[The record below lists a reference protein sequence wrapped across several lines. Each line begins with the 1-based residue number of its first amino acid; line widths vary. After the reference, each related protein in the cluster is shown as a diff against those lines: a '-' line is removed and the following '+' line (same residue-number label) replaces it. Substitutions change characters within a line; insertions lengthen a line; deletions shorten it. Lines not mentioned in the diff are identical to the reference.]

1 MNSVDG
7 SPMRRKFS
15 LASIPTVLLIASLA
29 TLVQSYI
36 AIKLAFLTLF
46 LFAAVIDGAFRE
58 TIRVYPRLICFYLM
72 VGIIGIVWAFVGLL
86 NQETFFEGVTDALR
100 LYIVWSAVFVVL
112 YTLLRSQPSL
122 QLIHKGLILA
132 GILISLM
139 NFVGVLDQVSNLG
152 VVPESVSEELHQRI
166 GLYEGYIQITSRNI
180 ASLFFL
186 VPYLISVQVRA
197 DSVEAKSISTRLSL
211 MLCLILTVMSGRRA
225 LLFVVALTP
234 FIILIISALSGN
246 LGLVKVGARRLF
258 LGYTIVLAV
267 GIGAVATQPKFLP
280 ELLYVQHI
288 QDAFSTTDERTIQK
302 PFLIEGFERSPII
315 GLGFGAAVGYQR
327 SADRPW
333 IYELTYYQMLL
344 HAGLLGVAILGA
356 LILSYGVFITSILR
370 TFKPG
375 SAVPFGLI
383 VGVISLLIGANS
395 NPYLASFDLLFF
407 VGFLPYLSTFSR
419 GFTQVESGR

>member
-1 MNSVDG
+1 MNSVDS

-46 LFAAVIDGAFRE
+46 FFAAVIDGSFRE
-58 TIRVYPRLICFYLM
+58 TIGVYPRLICFYLM
-72 VGIIGIVWAFVGLL
+72 VGIIGIVWAFVGLF
-86 NQETFFEGVTDALR
+86 NQETYFVGVTDALR
-100 LYIVWSAVFVVL
+100 LYIAWSAVFVVL
-112 YTLLRSQPSL
+112 YTLLRSQSSL
-122 QLIHKGLILA
+122 QLIHRGLIVA

-139 NFVGVLDQVSNLG
+139 NFVGVLDQISHSG
-152 VVPESVSEELHQRI
+152 VVPESVSEELSQRI
-166 GLYEGYIQITSRNI
+166 GLYDGYIQITSRNI

-197 DSVEAKSISTRLSL
+197 DSVEAKSISTKLSL
-211 MLCLILTVMSGRRA
+211 MLCLILTVISGRRA
-225 LLFVVALTP
+225 LLLVVALTP
-234 FIILIISALSGN
+234 FTILFISALSGN
-246 LGLVKVGARRLF
+246 LGLIKIGARRLF
-258 LGYTIVLAV
+258 LGYTIALAV
-267 GIGAVATQPKFLP
+267 GIGVVAIQPKFLP

-288 QDAFSTTDERTIQK
+288 QDAFSAADERTIQK

-327 SADRPW
+327 NAERPW

-344 HAGLLGVAILGA
+344 QVGLLGVAILGA

-370 TFKPG
+370 TFKRG

-395 NPYLASFDLLFF
+395 NPYLASFDALFF
-407 VGFLPYLSTFSR
+407 VGFLPYLSTFRR
-419 GFTQVESGR
+419 GFTQAESGR

>member
-15 LASIPTVLLIASLA
+15 LASIPTVLLVASLA

-46 LFAAVIDGAFRE
+46 LFAAVIDGAFQE

-72 VGIIGIVWAFVGLL
+72 VGIIGIVWAFVGLF
-86 NQETFFEGVTDALR
+86 NQETYFEGVTDAVR

-112 YTLLRSQPSL
+112 YTLLRSQSSL
-122 QLIHKGLILA
+122 QFIHRGLIVA

-139 NFVGVLDQVSNLG
+139 NFAGVLDQISHSG
-152 VVPESVSEELHQRI
+152 VVPESVSKELHQGI
-166 GLYEGYIQITSRNI
+166 GLHDGYIQITSQNI

-197 DSVEAKSISTRLSL
+197 DSVEAKSIGTKLSL
-211 MLCLILTVMSGRRA
+211 MLCLILTVISGRRA
-225 LLFVVALTP
+225 LLLVVALTP
-234 FIILIISALSGN
+234 FTILFVSALSGN
-246 LGLVKVGARRLF
+246 LGLIKVGARRLF

-267 GIGAVATQPKFLP
+267 GIGAAAIQSKFLP

-288 QDAFSTTDERTIQK
+288 QDAFSAADERTIQK

-344 HAGLLGVAILGA
+344 HAGLLGVSILGA

>member
-86 NQETFFEGVTDALR
+86 NQETFFVGVTDALR
-100 LYIVWSAVFVVL
+100 LYIIWSATFVLL
-112 YTLLRSQPSL
+112 YTLLRSQSSL
-122 QLIHKGLILA
+122 QLIHTGLIVA

-139 NFVGVLDQVSNLG
+139 NFVGVLDQISHSG
-152 VVPESVSEELHQRI
+152 VVPESVSEELNQRI
-166 GLYEGYIQITSRNI
+166 GINEGYIQITSRNI

-186 VPYLISVQVRA
+186 VPYLISMQVRA
-197 DSVEAKSISTRLSL
+197 DSVEAKSISTKLSL
-211 MLCLILTVMSGRRA
+211 VLCLILTVISGRRA
-225 LLFVVALTP
+225 LLLVVAFTP
-234 FIILIISALSGN
+234 FTILLISALSGN
-246 LGLVKVGARRLF
+246 LRLIKVGARRLF
-258 LGYTIVLAV
+258 LGYTIALAM
-267 GIGAVATQPKFLP
+267 GIGVVAIQPKFLP

-288 QDAFSTTDERTIQK
+288 QEAFSATDERTIQK
-302 PFLIEGFERSPII
+302 PFLVEGFERSPII

-327 SADRPW
+327 SAERPW

-344 HAGLLGVAILGA
+344 QAGLLGVAILGV
-356 LILSYGVFITSILR
+356 LILSYGVFVTSILR
-370 TFKPG
+370 TYKHG

-407 VGFLPYLSTFSR
+407 VGFLPYLSTFRR
-419 GFTQVESGR
+419 GFTQVVSGR